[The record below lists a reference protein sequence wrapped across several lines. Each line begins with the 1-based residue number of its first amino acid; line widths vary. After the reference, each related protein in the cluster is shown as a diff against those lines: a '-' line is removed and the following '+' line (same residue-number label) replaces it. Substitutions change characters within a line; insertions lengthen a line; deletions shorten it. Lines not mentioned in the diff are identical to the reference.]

1 MRNNKTCFWAP
12 EAVFKYKYLIA
23 ARKQYEVCVWGG
35 GGGGGGGAGGGGGK
49 YLGRASQEAQ
59 HNIELI

>member
-12 EAVFKYKYLIA
+12 EAVFRYKYLIA
-23 ARKQYEVCVWGG
+23 ARKQYEGEGWGG
-35 GGGGGGGAGGGGGK
+35 GGGGN
-49 YLGRASQEAQ
+49 YLERASQEAQ